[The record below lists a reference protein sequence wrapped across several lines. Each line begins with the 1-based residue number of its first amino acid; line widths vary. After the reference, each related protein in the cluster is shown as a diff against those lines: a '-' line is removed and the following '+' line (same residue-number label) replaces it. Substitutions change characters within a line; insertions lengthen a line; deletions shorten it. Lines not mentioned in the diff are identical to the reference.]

1 MTVTIIA
8 YIVTGTIYY
17 ISTCI
22 KALSSII
29 KAGDEASFETVI
41 EAKEELKKQ
50 PFWKVCAWLYLPV
63 SWVLSLILFISAIS
77 VSLIA
82 GLFRKK
88 N

>member
-1 MTVTIIA
+1 MTITIIA
-8 YIVTGTIYY
+8 YIITGTIYY
-17 ISTCI
+17 ISTVV

-29 KAGDEASFETVI
+29 RAGDEASFETVV

-50 PFWKVCAWLYLPV
+50 PFWKVCAWIYLPV
-63 SWVLSLILFISAIS
+63 SWALSLVLFISAIS
-77 VSLIA
+77 ISLIV

>member
-1 MTVTIIA
+1 MTITIIV
-8 YIVTGTIYY
+8 YVITGIIYY
-17 ISTCI
+17 ISTVV

-29 KAGDEASFETVI
+29 KAGDEASFETVV

-50 PFWKVCAWLYLPV
+50 PFWKVCAWIYLPV
-63 SWVLSLILFISAIS
+63 SWALSLVLFISAIS
-77 VSLIA
+77 ITLIA

>member
-1 MTVTIIA
+1 MTITIIA
-8 YIVTGTIYY
+8 YVITGVLYY
-17 ISTCI
+17 TLTTV

-29 KAGDEASFETVI
+29 KAGDKASFETVV

-50 PFWKVCAWLYLPV
+50 PLWKVCAWIYLPV
-63 SWVLSLILFISAIS
+63 SWALSLVLFISAIS
-77 VSLIA
+77 ISLIA

>member
-1 MTVTIIA
+1 MTITIIT
-8 YIVTGTIYY
+8 YCITGVIYY
-17 ISTCI
+17 VSTVV

-29 KAGDEASFETVI
+29 KAGDKASFETVV

-50 PFWKVCAWLYLPV
+50 PFWKVCAWIYLPV
-63 SWVLSLILFISAIS
+63 SWIISLILFISAIS
-77 VSLIA
+77 ISLIA

>member
-1 MTVTIIA
+1 MTIAIIA
-8 YIVTGTIYY
+8 YVITGTIYY
-17 ISTCI
+17 ISTVV

-29 KAGDEASFETVI
+29 KAGDEASFETVV

-50 PFWKVCAWLYLPV
+50 PFWKVCAWIYLPV
-63 SWVLSLILFISAIS
+63 SWALSLVLFISAIS
-77 VSLIA
+77 ISLIA

>member
-1 MTVTIIA
+1 MTITIIA
-8 YIVTGTIYY
+8 YIVTGTLYY
-17 ISTCI
+17 ISTVV

-29 KAGDEASFETVI
+29 KAGDEASFETIV

-50 PFWKVCAWLYLPV
+50 PFWKVCAWIYLPV
-63 SWVLSLILFISAIS
+63 SWALSLVLFISAIS
-77 VSLIA
+77 ISLIA

>member
-1 MTVTIIA
+1 MAITIIA

-50 PFWKVCAWLYLPV
+50 PFWKVCAWIYLPV
-63 SWVLSLILFISAIS
+63 SWTLSLVLFISAIS
-77 VSLIA
+77 ISLIA

>member
-1 MTVTIIA
+1 MTITIIA
-8 YIVTGTIYY
+8 YVITGVIYY
-17 ISTCI
+17 ISTVI

-29 KAGDEASFETVI
+29 NAGDKASFETVV

-50 PFWKVCAWLYLPV
+50 PFWKVCAWIYLPV
-63 SWVLSLILFISAIS
+63 SWALSLVLFISAIS
-77 VSLIA
+77 ISLIA